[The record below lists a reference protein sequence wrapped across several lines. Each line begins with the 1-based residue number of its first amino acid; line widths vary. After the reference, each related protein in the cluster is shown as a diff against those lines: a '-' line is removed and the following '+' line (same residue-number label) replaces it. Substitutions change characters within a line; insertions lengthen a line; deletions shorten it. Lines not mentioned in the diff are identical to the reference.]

1 LSKPSINLILLSLIN
16 TFRLSGFKSLFK
28 QTFIYGLATVLPRM
42 LSFLL
47 VPLYT
52 SPEVLSSPAE
62 YGKVSVIF
70 SYFVLFNVIL
80 AYGMETAF
88 FRFFNKEDDK
98 DAVVGTATISLITS
112 SIVFF
117 VLALLFQNQI
127 ANYINIDVKYIN
139 LVIWILLLDALVII
153 PFAWL
158 RANQK
163 PMRYAIVK
171 ILNVVINIGL
181 NLFLLLSL
189 QDLAQNGGVFEGI
202 YKPNFEVSYI
212 FIANLVS
219 SAFTLVLMFSF
230 YTKLKYKFDI
240 SLWKQM
246 MKYAVPVLIAG
257 IAFSINETFDR
268 ILLKELLPAD
278 VADNEIGMYSACYKL
293 ALFMTLFA
301 TAYRLGIEP
310 YFFSHAKTKNPQK
323 NYASILEFFVA
334 FGSIILLAV
343 VVFADV
349 LKPIII
355 RSEAYWEAMWIVP
368 IILIANFCLGIY
380 HNLSVWYKITDR
392 TKFGAYIS
400 VVGAIV
406 TLIINFVFIESYSYK
421 ASAIATLVAYAI
433 MMLLSYYFGRKYY
446 PIPYNIKKIGLYM
459 LTSIF
464 LSVLSFYYYPSNY
477 FIGITMLIVFLVL
490 VIVLEK
496 NQLKQVL
503 KR

>member
-1 LSKPSINLILLSLIN
+1 M
-16 TFRLSGFKSLFK
+16 SGFKSLFK

-52 SPEVLSSPAE
+52 SEAVLANPAE

-98 DAVVGTATISLITS
+98 DKVVSTSTVSLIVS
-112 SIVFF
+112 SLAFF
-117 VLALLFQNQI
+117 ILALVFQNQI
-127 ANYINIDVKYIN
+127 SSFIDIDVKYIN

-158 RANQK
+158 RANEK
-163 PMRYAIVK
+163 PMRYAIIK
-171 ILNVVINIGL
+171 ILNVIINIGL
-181 NLFLLLSL
+181 NLFFLLALK
-189 QDLAQNGGVFEGI
+189 DLAESGRLFENI
-202 YKPNFEVSYI
+202 YKPNFEISYI
-212 FIANLVS
+212 FIANLVA
-219 SAFTLVLMFSF
+219 SAVTLLVLLSF
-230 YTKLKYKFDI
+230 YTKLNYKFDKA
-240 SLWKQM
+240 LWKQM
-246 MKYAVPVLIAG
+246 MRYAIPVLIAG
-257 IAFSINETFDR
+257 VAFSINETFDR

-278 VADNEIGMYSACYKL
+278 VADNDIGMYSACYKL

-310 YFFSHAKTKNPQK
+310 YFFSHANTKNPQK
-323 NYASILEFFVA
+323 NYANILEFFVA
-334 FGSIILLAV
+334 FGSIILLTV

-349 LKPIII
+349 LKPFII

-368 IILIANFCLGIY
+368 IILLANFCLGIY

-406 TLIINFVFIESYSYK
+406 TLVINFMFIEAYSYK
-421 ASAIATLVAYAI
+421 ASAVATLIAYAV

-446 PIPYNIKKIGLYM
+446 PIPYNLKKIGLY
-459 LTSIF
+459 LFVSIG
-464 LSVLSFYYYPSNY
+464 LSALSFYKYRGEYV
-477 FIGITMLIVFLVL
+477 IGIAMLIVFLGI
-490 VIVLEK
+490 VIMLEK